1 MRGQV
6 ILTMR
11 TRETSAEIDG
21 VATGWVARMDRA
33 PLSAAEQ
40 AELEEWLKADSRRR
54 GAFARAEAVFDLA
67 GRARVGAA
75 VRGAA
80 FPMHPSRRHVM
91 WGGAGVTAAAAAAAA
106 AAIIL
111 PTLGVEQFHTRRGEL
126 RSIPLPDG
134 SLVTLNTDSAI
145 EVRLARKAR
154 EVRLLRGE
162 VQFDVAKD
170 SARPFIVTTGFTAVR
185 AVGTSF
191 SVRGLEGRPVEVLV
205 SEGAV
210 DMFKVGAEAQ
220 PLRVPTNFRAVS
232 QEGPSPSVTLIEPAM
247 SAAAVARQLAWRQ
260 GYLSFEGETLG
271 YAAAEFN
278 RYNDLQIIVDD
289 PAAAGR
295 TIVGRFSVHNPFQFA
310 QQVALG
316 FGLQIGV
323 RSNNILLWQ

>member
-1 MRGQV
+1 MS
-6 ILTMR
+6 

-21 VATGWVARMDRA
+21 AAAGWVARMDRA

-40 AELEEWLKADSRRR
+40 GELEQWLKADSRRR
-54 GAFARAEAVFDLA
+54 GAFARAEAVFNLA
-67 GRARVGAA
+67 GRACGDATAPAA
-75 VRGAA
+75 ISPV
-80 FPMHPSRRHVM
+80 HVSRRHLL
-91 WGGAGVTAAAAAAAA
+91 WGGAGVTAAAVAAAA

-111 PTLGVEQFHTRRGEL
+111 PTLGAEQFHTRRGEL
-126 RSIPLPDG
+126 RSIPLSDG
-134 SLVTLNTDSAI
+134 SLVTLNTESEI
-145 EVRLARKAR
+145 EVRLTRKAR

-191 SVRGLEGRPVEVLV
+191 SVRGLKDQPVEVLV

-210 DMFKVGAEAQ
+210 DMFKVDAEAQ

-232 QEGPSPSVTLIEPAM
+232 REGPSPSVALIEPAM
-247 SAAAVARQLAWRQ
+247 SVAAVARQLAWRQ

-278 RYNDLQIIVDD
+278 RYNDLQIVVDD
-289 PAAAGR
+289 PAAAAR